1 MKKITPFSNASEAYS
16 WLDVNCDVCRRTGC
30 GAKIAIQRGFISG
43 EITERMASFIGYT
56 YHADKF
62 EALYSKCDHFT
73 TVRIIPVNK
82 NKPELTP
89 KMF

>member
-1 MKKITPFSNASEAYS
+1 MKKIIPFSNGTEAMM
-16 WLDVNCDVCRRTGC
+16 WLDQNCDVCRRSNC
-30 GAKIAIQRGFISG
+30 SAKVAIQRGFVSG
-43 EITERMASFIGYT
+43 NITERMASFIGYT

-62 EALYSKCDHFT
+62 ESLYPKCDHFT
-73 TVRIIPVNK
+73 TVRISPVKK